1 MNIRL
6 ATAADIPAI
15 LALERTSASAAHWT
29 EAQYQSFFQNEKA
42 GSVSNN
48 LVLLIEQNSALTKS
62 ESALLGF
69 LVAHCI
75 DREWELENIAIAPDA
90 RRKSLATRLV
100 EELLRHARRANGEA
114 VFLEVRESNYAARAL
129 YEKLDFTQTGRR
141 KAYYQN
147 PPEDA
152 ILYRRAL

>member
-1 MNIRL
+1 MNIRF

-15 LALERTSASAAHWT
+15 LALERNSASAAHWT
-29 EAQYQSFFQNEKA
+29 EKQYQGFFQNEKA
-42 GSVSNN
+42 ESVSNN
-48 LVLLIEQNSALTKS
+48 LVLLMEQNSALTRT

-69 LVAHCI
+69 LAAHCV

-100 EELLRHARRANGEA
+100 EELLRRARQSNGEA
-114 VFLEVRESNYAARAL
+114 VFLEVRESNHAARAL
-129 YEKLDFTQTGRR
+129 YEKLEFTQTGRR
-141 KAYYQN
+141 KAYYHN